1 MGVSGYTEDTFGNDV
16 EKKFFRSMIKSLLYL
31 TTSCLN
37 IAFNMR
43 SCARFQA
50 SPKESHLIVVKKIRY
65 ANDTIKNI
73 NQNIKQFNLK
83 IHKKKKKSFEI
94 MLSLLI

>member
-1 MGVSGYTEDTFGNDV
+1 MGVSGYTEDTSGKNV

-31 TTSCLN
+31 TTSRPD

-43 SCARFQA
+43 TCARFQA
-50 SPKESHLIVVKKIRY
+50 SPKTHLVVVKKIRY

-73 NQNIKQFNLK
+73 NQNIKQFNP
-83 IHKKKKKSFEI
+83 
-94 MLSLLI
+94 